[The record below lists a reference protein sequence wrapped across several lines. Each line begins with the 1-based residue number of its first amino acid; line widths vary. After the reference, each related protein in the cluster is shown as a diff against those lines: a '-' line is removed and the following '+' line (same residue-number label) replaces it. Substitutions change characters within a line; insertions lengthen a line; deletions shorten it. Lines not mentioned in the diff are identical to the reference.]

1 MFILAATNWP
11 WDLDEA
17 ILRRLSKWIYIPLPD
32 ETARKKIF
40 EIKFKDIPIEENID
54 WDEIVKRTN
63 MYNSDD
69 ITNVCWDASL
79 IPFSDKMND
88 IMD

>member
-1 MFILAATNWP
+1 MAATNRP

-17 ILRRLSKWIYIPLPD
+17 ILRRLSKRIYIPLPD
-32 ETARKKIF
+32 EKAWRRIF
-40 EIKFKDIPIEENID
+40 EIKFKDIETDENID
-54 WDEIVKRTN
+54 WDTVVKKTG

-79 IPFSDKMND
+79 IPFTNWMND
-88 IMD
+88 FME